1 MAKVLQNK
9 NLATRFQILVEIAA
23 NQPNIQQK
31 LIAEK
36 IGITPQAISDYV
48 AQLINDGLLT
58 TDGRSRYQVT
68 KESVDWVLG
77 MAKELKEYSSF
88 VEKAITNI
96 SICTAVAERNLSKGQ
111 EVGLKMRD
119 GVLWASDVVDGEAQ
133 GIVVSDAIEGDDVG
147 VSGVKGIVQLHI
159 GHITI
164 ARVPSIGR
172 GGSTRANLDELQKH
186 TEQAEIVGAI
196 GLEALSALRKIR
208 VEPTYFYGV
217 EAALVEAAYSGLSS
231 FVVCVDDQMPGL
243 VKRITGENLE
253 YTIIDFCASM

>member
-1 MAKVLQNK
+1 MAQVLQNK

-36 IGITPQAISDYV
+36 IGITPQAVSDYV
-48 AQLINDGLLT
+48 AQLINDDLLT

-68 KESVDWVLG
+68 KEGVDWVLG

-96 SICTAVAERNLSKGQ
+96 SICTAVAERNLSQGQ

-119 GVLWASDVVDGEAQ
+119 GVLWASDVVDGEAR

-147 VSGVKGIVQLHI
+147 VSSIKGIVQLHI

-164 ARVPSIGR
+164 ARVPSIKR
-172 GGSTRANLDELQKH
+172 GGSTGTNLDELQKH
-186 TEQAEIVGAI
+186 IEQAKIVGAI
-196 GLEALSALRKIR
+196 GLEALSALRKIG

-243 VKRITGENLE
+243 VKRVTGENLE
-253 YTIIDFCASM
+253 YTIIDLYAYM